1 VSAWAPAAAGPPWEW
16 PISSTGTSE
25 LPAARSTKIE
35 PAKDVASAADSAVER
50 ARTPADDDLQ
60 PPGIDEVVVLDYGG
74 QYSQLIA
81 RRVRECGVFS
91 ELLPHHVGAAEV
103 ARRRP
108 KGVILS
114 GGPASVYADGAPP
127 LDPALLELG
136 VPVLGICYGMQL
148 IALKLGGRVQGAEV
162 GEFGRSQLTVSE
174 PGRLLAGTPAEQ
186 TCWMSHRDT
195 VFAPPPGFE
204 ALAASTASPV
214 AAFESAQ
221 RGIYG
226 IQFHPEVVHTPY
238 GQQVLTNFLTEI
250 CGCDQDWS
258 AASVI
263 EDQIAR
269 IRAQVGEGR
278 AICGLSGGVDSS
290 VAALLVHRA
299 IGDRL
304 TCVFVDHGLMRKN
317 EGAQVVA
324 AFRDHFKVPL
334 VAVDAEDRFLDKLEG
349 VSDPERKRKI
359 IGAEFIRV
367 FEEEA
372 ARLDDVEFLVQGTLY
387 SDVIE
392 SGGGTGAATIKSH
405 HNVGGLPEDLRF
417 QLVEPLRALFKDEV
431 RAVGAE
437 LGLPE
442 RLVWRQPFPGP
453 GLAIRVVGG
462 EATKERLAILREA
475 DAILQEEIR
484 GAGLYRDLWQS
495 FCVLPD
501 IRTVGVQGDERTYG
515 HVIAI
520 RAVTSDD
527 AMTADWARLPY
538 DLLEQIASRMINEI
552 RPVGRVVLD
561 ITSKPPGTIEWE

>member
-1 VSAWAPAAAGPPWEW
+1 LSQTELRSEGHGSA
-16 PISSTGTSE
+16 
-25 LPAARSTKIE
+25 
-35 PAKDVASAADSAVER
+35 VAADQPLEELALER
-50 ARTPADDDLQ
+50 EVAT
-60 PPGIDEVVVLDYGG
+60 DEVVVLDYGG

-91 ELLPHHVGAAEV
+91 ELLPHHVGVEEV
-103 ARRRP
+103 RRRRP
-108 KGVILS
+108 KGLILS
-114 GGPASVYADGAPP
+114 GGPASVYGEGAPRLEP
-127 LDPALLELG
+127 ELLELG
-136 VPVLGICYGMQL
+136 IPVLGICYGMQ
-148 IALKLGGRVQGAEV
+148 ALVLQLGGKVEGADV
-162 GEFGRSQLTVSE
+162 GEFGRSQLTVAE

-186 TCWMSHRDT
+186 SCWMSHRDT
-195 VFAPPPGFE
+195 VYEPPPGFT
-204 ALAASTASPV
+204 ALASSTESPV
-214 AAFESAQ
+214 AALEDVE
-221 RGIYG
+221 RGLYG

-238 GQQVLTNFLTEI
+238 GQQVLTTFLEEI
-250 CGCDQDWS
+250 CGCERTWS
-258 AASVI
+258 PASII
-263 EDQIAR
+263 EEQIER
-269 IRAQVGEGR
+269 IRAQVGTGR
-278 AICGLSGGVDSS
+278 VICGLSGGVDSS

-299 IGDRL
+299 IGDQL

-317 EGAQVVA
+317 EGEQVIS

-334 VAVDAEDRFLDKLEG
+334 VAVDAEDRFLARLSGLSE
-349 VSDPERKRKI
+349 PEAKRKA

-372 ARLDDVEFLVQGTLY
+372 TKLQGAAYLVQGTLY

-392 SGGGTGAATIKSH
+392 SGGGTGASTIKSH
-405 HNVGGLPEDLRF
+405 HNVGGLPEDLEF
-417 QLVEPLRALFKDEV
+417 DLVEPLRALFKDEV

-453 GLAIRVVGG
+453 GLAIRIVGG
-462 EATKERLAILREA
+462 EATKERLDTLRNA
-475 DAILQEEIR
+475 DSILQDEIR
-484 GAGLYRDLWQS
+484 KAGLYRELWQS

-515 HVIAI
+515 YVVAI

-538 DLLEQIASRMINEI
+538 DLLERIASRMINEI
-552 RPVGRVVLD
+552 REVNRVVLD

>member
-1 VSAWAPAAAGPPWEW
+1 MPLDDGLADVRAA
-16 PISSTGTSE
+16 T
-25 LPAARSTKIE
+25 
-35 PAKDVASAADSAVER
+35 
-50 ARTPADDDLQ
+50 
-60 PPGIDEVVVLDYGG
+60 DEVVVLDYGG

-91 ELLPHHVGAAEV
+91 ELLPYHAGAAEV

-114 GGPASVYADGAPP
+114 GGPASVYAAGAPP
-127 LDPALLELG
+127 LERELLELG
-136 VPVLGICYGMQL
+136 IPVLGICYGMQL
-148 IALKLGGRVQGAEV
+148 LALALGGTVQGAEV
-162 GEFGRSQLTVSE
+162 GEFGRSQLSVRQ
-174 PGRLLAGTPAEQ
+174 PGRLLAGTPEQQ

-195 VFAPPPGFE
+195 VFTAPPGFD
-204 ALAASTASPV
+204 ALASSTASPV
-214 AAFESAQ
+214 AAFESVSS
-221 RGIYG
+221 GVYG

-238 GQQVLTNFLTEI
+238 GHQVLTNFLTDV
-250 CGCDQDWS
+250 CGCDPTWS
-258 AASVI
+258 PASVI
-263 EDQIAR
+263 EDQVQA

-290 VAALLVHRA
+290 VAALLVHKA

-317 EGAQVVA
+317 EGEQVIS

-334 VAVDAEDRFLDKLEG
+334 VAVDAADRFLDRLAG
-349 VSDPERKRKI
+349 VSDPETKRKL

-372 ARLDDVEFLVQGTLY
+372 ARLDDVAFLVQGTLY

-405 HNVGGLPEDLRF
+405 HNVGGLPEDLQF
-417 QLVEPLRALFKDEV
+417 TLVEPLRALFKDEV

-453 GLAIRVVGG
+453 GLAIRIVGG
-462 EATKERLAILREA
+462 EASRERLDTLREA
-475 DAILQEEIR
+475 DAILQDEIR
-484 GAGLYRDLWQS
+484 KAGLYRDLWQS

-515 HVIAI
+515 NVIAI